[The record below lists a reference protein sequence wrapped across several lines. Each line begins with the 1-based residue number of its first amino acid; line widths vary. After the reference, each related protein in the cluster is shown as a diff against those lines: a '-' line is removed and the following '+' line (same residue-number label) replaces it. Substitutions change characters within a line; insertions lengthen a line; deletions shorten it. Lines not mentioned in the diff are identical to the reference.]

1 MGRKKINPTSIA
13 LYQQDVIGQTLK
25 WIVVSKFVH
34 EETSK
39 LIINNNEYWKNSPY
53 TILETFY
60 EALVIILCCN
70 QNKSNAYVHKH
81 GMSSIL
87 MSKEKVEGGSA
98 ARWRLATNPSQV
110 GNKKKDDTKYI
121 SNFHYIPFFPPR
133 HRNLRM

>member
-1 MGRKKINPTSIA
+1 MSIA
-13 LYQQDVIGQTLK
+13 SYQQDVIGQTLK

-98 ARWRLATNPSQV
+98 ARRRLATNPSQAGKGNV

-121 SNFHYIPFFPPR
+121 SNFHYIPFSPPR